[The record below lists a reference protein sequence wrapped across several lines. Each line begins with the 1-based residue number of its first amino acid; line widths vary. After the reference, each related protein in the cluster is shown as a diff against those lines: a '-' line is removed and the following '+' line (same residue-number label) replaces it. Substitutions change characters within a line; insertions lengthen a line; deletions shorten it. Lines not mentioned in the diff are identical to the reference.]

1 MLTVCAAC
9 TEYSVV
15 IIMHRFPKK
24 PTPMELSWFV
34 KHSFV
39 RGNLMLFSWFS
50 YTCFHVRTK
59 LYYITDIAS
68 TVLYQSIFVIRDNNL
83 PAIDRCLLCIHTC
96 TCIFIH
102 VHCIGHSGRSS
113 CLWCV
118 ICQYEKMLQNTVLK
132 SYICI

>member
-39 RGNLMLFSWFS
+39 RGKLNAFFMIFLHMFSC
-50 YTCFHVRTK
+50 TDQM
-59 LYYITDIAS
+59 YYITDIAS
-68 TVLYQSIFVIRDNNL
+68 TVLCQSIFVIHDNNL
-83 PAIDRCLLCIHTC
+83 PAIDRCLFCIHTC
-96 TCIFIH
+96 ICIFNH
-102 VHCIGHSGRSS
+102 VHCIGHSERSS